1 MSIEVGELDRMQS
14 NYKTAVDEWIAAI
27 RKEEA
32 LALVDHTI
40 AQVDEWENAGF
51 SEEAAREK
59 PKPRRRNTRTRSG
72 RNSSISNAS
81 APNISRAFPKASI
94 CKISGNTRSSFAPAD
109 FLSQAGDVPG
119 TGAG

>member
-59 PKPRRRNTRTRSG
+59 
-72 RNSSISNAS
+72 A
-81 APNISRAFPKASI
+81 KAA
-94 CKISGNTRSSFAPAD
+94 KKEYEDALRQEFFNF
-109 FLSQAGDVPG
+109 
-119 TGAG
+119 

>member
-1 MSIEVGELDRMQS
+1 MSIEVAELDRMQS

-59 PKPRRRNTRTRSG
+59 
-72 RNSSISNAS
+72 A
-81 APNISRAFPKASI
+81 KAA
-94 CKISGNTRSSFAPAD
+94 KKEYEDALRQEFFNF
-109 FLSQAGDVPG
+109 
-119 TGAG
+119 